1 MNYTLTKCLPSFI
14 RMRLEGRNNL
24 QNILANTG
32 WLFADRIFRMGVGLF
47 VGVWIAR
54 YMGPEQFGIYNYAIV
69 FVAMFSA
76 LSNLGLDGIVVRNIV
91 RDPTSKDEILGTA
104 FFLKFAGGI
113 MTLIVSVGAILLL
126 RSSDSVTCWLVG
138 ITAVGAIFQAFDTI
152 DLWFQSQVKS
162 KYTVYVR
169 NTAFLIITFVKIILI
184 MTRSSLILFACAGLA
199 EIVLGT
205 IGLVIA
211 YRLHGYYLK
220 KWRIS
225 LQYAK
230 ELLTDSWPLILS
242 GLAVGLFMKIDQVM
256 LSEMVGSESVG
267 IYSAATRI
275 SEVWYF
281 IPVVIVSS
289 VSPSIIDAKKMSD
302 DFYYQRLQRLFNLI
316 AGLAFAIAIPTTF
329 LSRYLVLLLFG
340 ESYATASPI
349 LAIHIWAALF
359 YFLGIAQSP
368 WNITE
373 GLMNLSLQRTLIT
386 AMVNIILNLILIPLY
401 AGIGA
406 AISTVTAYVC
416 GAFLANIMN
425 DKSRRIFFLQAE
437 AIFFVRY
444 FKQIIVKNLRIFY
457 EKKT

>member
-1 MNYTLTKCLPSFI
+1 MSHSLTKFLPSFV
-14 RMRLEGRNNL
+14 RTRLEGRNNL

-32 WLFADRIFRMGVGLF
+32 WLFADRILRMGVGLF

-91 RDPTSKDEILGTA
+91 RDPAAKDEILGTA

-113 MTLIVSVGAILLL
+113 ITFLVSVGAVLSL
-126 RSSDSVTCWLVG
+126 RSGDRVTCWLVG
-138 ITAVGAIFQAFDTI
+138 ITAIGAIFQAFDTI
-152 DLWFQSQVKS
+152 DFWFQSQVKS

-169 NTAFLIITFVKIILI
+169 NAAFLIITFVKIILI
-184 MTRSSLILFACAGLA
+184 MTRSSLISFACAGLA

-205 IGLVIA
+205 IGLVVT

-220 KWRIS
+220 KWQIS
-225 LQYAK
+225 LRYAK
-230 ELLTDSWPLILS
+230 ELLADSWPLVLS
-242 GLAVGLFMKIDQVM
+242 GLAVGLFMKIDQIM
-256 LSEMVGSESVG
+256 LREMVGSESAG

-281 IPVVIVSS
+281 IPAVIVSS
-289 VSPSIIDAKKMSD
+289 VSPSIIEAKKMSEGL
-302 DFYYQRLQRLFNLI
+302 YYHRLQKLFNLI
-316 AGLAFAIAIPTTF
+316 AGLAFAIAIPITF
-329 LSRYLVLLLFG
+329 LSRPLVLLLFG
-340 ESYATASPI
+340 ESYAAGSPI
-349 LAIHIWAALF
+349 LAIHIWATLF
-359 YFLGIAQSP
+359 YFLGIAQGP

-373 GLMNLSLQRTLIT
+373 GLMNLSLKRTLIT

-406 AISTVTAYVC
+406 AISTVTSYVC
-416 GAFLANIMN
+416 GAFLANVMN
-425 DKSRRIFFLQAE
+425 DKSRRIFILQAE
-437 AIFFVRY
+437 SIFFLRY
-444 FKQIIVKNLRIFY
+444 FKQMRVKNEL
-457 EKKT
+457 

>member
-1 MNYTLTKCLPSFI
+1 MHAILTKFLPSFI
-14 RMRLEGRNNL
+14 RVRLEGRNNL

-32 WLFADRIFRMGVGLF
+32 WLFADRIIRMGVGLF

-54 YMGPEQFGIYNYAIV
+54 YMGPEQFGVYNYAIV

-91 RDPTSKDEILGTA
+91 RDPASKDEILGTA

-113 MTLIVSVGAILLL
+113 ITMLVSVGAILSL
-126 RSSDSVTCWLVG
+126 RSGDRVTCWLVG
-138 ITAVGAIFQAFDTI
+138 ITAIGAIFQAFDTI
-152 DLWFQSQVKS
+152 DFWFQSQVKS

-169 NTAFLIITFVKIILI
+169 NAAFLIITFVKIILI
-184 MTRSSLILFACAGLA
+184 MTRSSLISFACAGLA

-205 IGLVIA
+205 IGLVVT
-211 YRLHGYYLK
+211 YRFHGYYLK
-220 KWRIS
+220 KWQIS
-225 LQYAK
+225 LRYAK
-230 ELLTDSWPLILS
+230 ELLADSWPLILS

-256 LSEMVGSESVG
+256 LRELVGSESAG

-281 IPVVIVSS
+281 IPAVIVSS
-289 VSPSIIDAKKMSD
+289 VSPSIIEAKKMSEGL
-302 DFYYQRLQRLFNLI
+302 YYHRLQKLFNLI
-316 AGLAFAIAIPTTF
+316 AGLAFAIAIPITF
-329 LSRYLVLLLFG
+329 LSRPLVLLLFG
-340 ESYATASPI
+340 ESYAAASPI
-349 LAIHIWAALF
+349 LAIHIWATLF
-359 YFLGIAQSP
+359 YFLGIAQGP

-406 AISTVTAYVC
+406 AISTVTSYVC
-416 GAFLANIMN
+416 GAFLANVMN
-425 DKSRRIFFLQAE
+425 DKSRRIFILQAE
-437 AIFFVRY
+437 SIFFSRY
-444 FKQIIVKNLRIFY
+444 FKQMRVKNEL
-457 EKKT
+457 